1 MSIPL
6 NGWLNI
12 DKPLGVTSNQ
22 VLGMLK
28 RVIRQSLVAS
38 LQSSGKVKLPK
49 IGHAG
54 TLDPLASG
62 ILPIALGEAT
72 KTIPYLMNAKKTYE
86 FTIKFGAE
94 TETCDAE
101 GKITAT
107 TDKLP
112 SLEDLEKIIPQFTGK
127 IRQKPP
133 AYSAIKINGERA
145 YDLARKGVEFEI
157 KEREIEVYRL
167 VVIDKLSDKVGECE
181 SFRAERE
188 ILWSY
193 NTNEISRSARNDAK
207 LLTEQNLSNPLPLE
221 RARGKYQEQ
230 SITLRAIC
238 SKGTYIRSLA
248 RDIARALGSLGYVT
262 YLRRTEY
269 GGFDLN
275 NAVTIG
281 DITKN
286 KDEQNQGLQTSFESI
301 ISQIQPID
309 VVLDDIPVLHLDGD
323 LCKRL
328 RDGQSVNHNQAGSF
342 RVYCN
347 GKLHSIAK
355 CDGEKLKT
363 VTVFN

>member
-1 MSIPL
+1 M
-6 NGWLNI
+6 
-12 DKPLGVTSNQ
+12 D
-22 VLGMLK
+22 
-28 RVIRQSLVAS
+28 
-38 LQSSGKVKLPK
+38 
-49 IGHAG
+49 
-54 TLDPLASG
+54 
-62 ILPIALGEAT
+62 
-72 KTIPYLMNAKKTYE
+72 AKKTYE

-112 SLEDLEKIIPQFTGK
+112 SLEELEKIIPQFTGK

-133 AYSAIKINGERA
+133 AYSAIKINGKRA
-145 YDLARKGVEFEI
+145 YDLARKGIEFEI
-157 KEREIEVYRL
+157 KEREVTIWGL
-167 VVIDKLSDKVGECE
+167 
-181 SFRAERE
+181 E
-188 ILWSY
+188 ICQSPV
-193 NTNEISRSARNDAK
+193 TSR
-207 LLTEQNLSNPLPLE
+207 
-221 RARGKYQEQ
+221 QEELKEA
-230 SITLRAIC
+230 TLRATC

-248 RDIARALGSLGYVT
+248 RDIAQALGSLGHVT

-286 KDEQNQGLQTSFESI
+286 KEEQNQGLQTSFESI

-363 VTVFN
+363 ITVFN